1 MSNFK
6 FKKLACVL
14 SSMLIL
20 ASVSYRVNSMEP
32 GKSQSV
38 SDLKSRILKAF
49 ENKPSSWGA
58 RGDTHFWNYLK
69 EHFSKMEIDESYT
82 SRDFEKEIYEVFKQ
96 ISGGQKLEHGKKVF
110 VASLVDD
117 SVPFLPEYVGQTGG
131 QVSGSWWLET
141 GIPCLKNRI
150 FGVNYLEVSLS
161 YSSGLTFYSTLL
173 AVLRY
178 IAGF

>member
-38 SDLKSRILKAF
+38 SDLKSRILEAF
-49 ENKPSSWGA
+49 EYEPRSWGL
-58 RGDTHFWNYLK
+58 RGDVHFWGYLK

-82 SRDFEKEIYEVFKQ
+82 SRDFENEIYKVFGQ
-96 ISGGQKLEHGKKVF
+96 ISKGQKLIKGKNVYVAILNHGGM
-110 VASLVDD
+110 S
-117 SVPFLPEYVGQTGG
+117 GG
-131 QVSGSWWLET
+131 GVCGNWWIKE
-141 GIPCLKNRI
+141 GIPYLKNRI
-150 FGVNYLEVSLS
+150 FGVNYLEVLLPYNFKSL
-161 YSSGLTFYSTLL
+161 FYGTLL
-173 AVLRY
+173 AILGY
-178 IAGF
+178 KNSK